1 MAMHEDQLDLPHEVA
16 VRLLAP
22 LLPDL
27 VPADVRRVRSA
38 ATTSHVLR
46 VGPDLAARFPIVR
59 SDPAAARAVLEAEH
73 RAMAEFARISPFPTP
88 EPLAIGDPSPEFPM
102 PFSLQ
107 TWIPGTVAGPV
118 TVAASDAFAEGLADL
133 LTALRSAPTH
143 GRSFSG
149 AGRGGDLAAHDDWVQ
164 ECLRRSRDLL
174 PVQELGELWSR
185 RRELARSGA
194 DVTSHRDLIPAN
206 LLVAGGR
213 LTGVLD
219 AGGSGPAD
227 PALDLVAAWHLLD
240 ASRRARLR
248 EWMGCSE
255 LEWERGAAWAFA
267 QAIGLVWYYD
277 RSNPTMAALGRS
289 TLSRLLETE
298 RGDPAGSN
306 GRSR

>member
-22 LLPDL
+22 LLPGL
-27 VPADVRRVRSA
+27 VPADVRRIESA

-46 VGPDLAARFPIVR
+46 VGPDLAARFPLVD
-59 SDPAAARAVLEAEH
+59 SDAAEAREALEAEH

-88 EPLAIGDPSPEFPM
+88 EPVAIGSPAPEFPM

-107 TWIPGTVAGPV
+107 TWVPGTVAGPD
-118 TVAASDAFAEGLADL
+118 TVAGSDAFADDLSTLLA
-133 LTALRSAPTH
+133 ALRAAPTQ

-149 AGRGGDLAAHDDWVQ
+149 PGRGGDLAAHDDWVQ
-164 ECLRRSRDLL
+164 ECLARSRDLL
-174 PVQELGELWSR
+174 PVQELAALWSR
-185 RRELARSGA
+185 RRDLGRSGE
-194 DVTSHRDLIPAN
+194 DVMSHRDLIPAN

-213 LTGVLD
+213 LIGVLD
-219 AGGSGPAD
+219 AGSSGPAD

-240 ASRRARLR
+240 SPRRARLR
-248 EWMGCSE
+248 TRLGCSE
-255 LEWERGAAWAFA
+255 LEWERGAAWAFE

-289 TLSRLLETE
+289 TLSRLLEAE
-298 RGDPAGSN
+298 GRAGLGGDEA
-306 GRSR
+306 